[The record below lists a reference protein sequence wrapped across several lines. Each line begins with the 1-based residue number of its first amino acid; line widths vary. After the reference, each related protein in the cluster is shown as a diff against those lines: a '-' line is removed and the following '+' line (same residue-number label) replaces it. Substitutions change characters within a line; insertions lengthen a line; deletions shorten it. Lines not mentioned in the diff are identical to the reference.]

1 MKTIVVGYDETET
14 AVHALERAVEL
25 AEKFD
30 AKLIVTSV
38 TPVVA
43 GGPRSAGPFDP
54 ADSLERH
61 AEELKHAREYLD
73 QRGAQATFVPAVGD
87 PHDAIV
93 HLAKDRNADLIVVG
107 TREPG
112 LMDRLLHGSVS
123 RGVAHKAPC
132 DVLIV
137 HPRAASHSPN

>member
-1 MKTIVVGYDETET
+1 M
-14 AVHALERAVEL
+14 
-25 AEKFD
+25 
-30 AKLIVTSV
+30 
-38 TPVVA
+38 
-43 GGPRSAGPFDP
+43 
-54 ADSLERH
+54 
-61 AEELKHAREYLD
+61 
-73 QRGAQATFVPAVGD
+73 PAVGD